1 MYRDFHSCSSLV
13 SFGITHLQIN
23 MRLYESENNP
33 IPDDAKVGRVD
44 TPDSVSLRY
53 AHWQAIK
60 RPSKGTILILT
71 GRTEFIEKYFETVN
85 DFRNR
90 GFGVLVFDWRGQ
102 GGSSRMLDNP
112 KKGYIEDFSQYVT
125 DFNTILEEI
134 ALPDCV
140 APFYV
145 VGHSTG
151 SLIALLAMPQE
162 RNRIQRMVLTSP
174 MLKLNS
180 LPFSQPTLKYLT
192 GTATVLGLGEAYVE
206 RGPSSMEN
214 RPFDKN
220 KLTSDLVRFQ
230 RIREFANAWPD
241 LIIGGATIGWI
252 YAACR
257 AMNEIQEPEVRAKLS
272 VPTLI
277 IAAGDD
283 RVVSPDAAEE
293 LGHDLPSATCLVID
307 GARHEQF
314 QERDEY
320 REQLM
325 AAIYAFIPG
334 SG

>member
-1 MYRDFHSCSSLV
+1 
-13 SFGITHLQIN
+13 
-23 MRLYESENNP
+23 MRLYETEHNP
-33 IPDDAKVGRVD
+33 IPKGATAGSVD
-44 TPDSVSLRY
+44 TPDGVSIRY
-53 AHWQAIK
+53 AHWQAKK

-85 DFRNR
+85 DFRGR

-112 KKGYIEDFSQYVT
+112 KKGYIEDFNQYVI

-162 RNRIQRMVLTSP
+162 KNRIQRMVLTSP
-174 MLKLNS
+174 MLALNS
-180 LPFSQPTLKYLT
+180 LPFSQPTLKYLS

-206 RGPSSMEN
+206 RAPSSMEH

-230 RIREFANAWPD
+230 RNREFANAWPD
-241 LIIGGATIGWI
+241 LVIGGATIGWI
-252 YAACR
+252 HAACR
-257 AMNEIQEPEVRAKLS
+257 AMDEMREPELRAKLS

-277 IAAGDD
+277 IAASEDH
-283 RVVSPDAAEE
+283 VVSPTAAEE

-307 GARHEQF
+307 GAKHEQF
-314 QERDEY
+314 QERDEL
-320 REQLM
+320 REQLL
-325 AAIYAFIPG
+325 AAIDAFIPG
-334 SG
+334 SE